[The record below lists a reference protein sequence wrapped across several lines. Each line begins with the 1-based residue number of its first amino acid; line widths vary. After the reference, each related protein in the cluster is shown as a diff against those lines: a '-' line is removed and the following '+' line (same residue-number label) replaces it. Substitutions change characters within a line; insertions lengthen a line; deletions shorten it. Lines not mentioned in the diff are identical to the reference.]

1 MSALIQPF
9 KTIYHKIRNTDDKE
23 NKSKNESNY
32 DPTLS

>member
-23 NKSKNESNY
+23 NKNSSKN
-32 DPTLS
+32 